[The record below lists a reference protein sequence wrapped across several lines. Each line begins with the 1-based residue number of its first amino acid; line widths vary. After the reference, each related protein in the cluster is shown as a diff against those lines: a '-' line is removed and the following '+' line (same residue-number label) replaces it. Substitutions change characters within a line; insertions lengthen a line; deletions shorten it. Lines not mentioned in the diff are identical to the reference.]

1 MKAGSLERNTVI
13 LAVLALAAWSVA
25 EGRAQEM
32 GRARVRGKVRSELG
46 EPIPNAKV
54 VLKHKEFGMVIERST
69 NEKGEWIAY
78 GLRAGKWDV
87 DVVAE
92 GYEPHLATMNVSEA
106 QRNRP
111 LTVNLRQAA
120 PTPDLAPEDGVSALA
135 TEAHQAYQAG
145 DYQHALDLYQ
155 QFLSASPEIEQTE
168 LWIGSCYV
176 QMRKYDQGLAY
187 FKTYLEKHPEDSEAL
202 LLTGDAYI
210 LKGDVDTGIGYL
222 EQVGLGEVSDPML
235 CYNMGEIYFRNANSE
250 KAAEA
255 YGKAT
260 ELDPSFHEAYYKL
273 GLVAIGENDMETA
286 RQHLRKVIELAPDS
300 QEATLAQQM
309 LEQIG

>member
-1 MKAGSLERNTVI
+1 
-13 LAVLALAAWSVA
+13 
-25 EGRAQEM
+25 M
-32 GRARVRGKVRSELG
+32 G
-46 EPIPNAKV
+46 
-54 VLKHKEFGMVIERST
+54 
-69 NEKGEWIAY
+69 
-78 GLRAGKWDV
+78 
-87 DVVAE
+87 
-92 GYEPHLATMNVSEA
+92 
-106 QRNRP
+106 
-111 LTVNLRQAA
+111 
-120 PTPDLAPEDGVSALA
+120 
-135 TEAHQAYQAG
+135 
-145 DYQHALDLYQ
+145 
-155 QFLSASPEIEQTE
+155 
-168 LWIGSCYV
+168 
-176 QMRKYDQGLAY
+176 KYDQGLAY
-187 FKTYLEKHPEDSEAL
+187 FKTYLEKQPEDPEAL

-222 EQVGLGEVSDPML
+222 EQVGLGEVSDPTL

-300 QEATLAQQM
+300 QEATLARQM